1 MTPPRFSRL
10 VLGWLAPREVRE
22 TLLDDLDE
30 MFMSRAA
37 QDGPRRAR
45 AWYRR
50 QALSGL
56 ASLVTMRAR
65 GQQPGEQ
72 VPNLRRFSH
81 EALVRDI
88 RYTFRM
94 LRRAPAFTAASV
106 LTVALGVGA
115 TTTVFSVV

>member
-37 QDGPRRAR
+37 HDGPRRAR

-50 QALSGL
+50 QVDLDGGEREDSSL
-56 ASLVTMRAR
+56 ANRC
-65 GQQPGEQ
+65 PI
-72 VPNLRRFSH
+72 F
-81 EALVRDI
+81 
-88 RYTFRM
+88 
-94 LRRAPAFTAASV
+94 AAS
-106 LTVALGVGA
+106 A
-115 TTTVFSVV
+115 TRPSFETFGTPSGCFGERRRSRRLRC